1 MMVMCNDIVIM
12 EYDGRRSGLSNAPLD
27 MEYITLDMEYNY
39 NRDHRGIVSH
49 LNPTT
54 QLPIF
59 AYK

>member
-1 MMVMCNDIVIM
+1 M